1 MKISIIIPALNE
13 AENLQR
19 LLPYLKRNTHA
30 ALLEEIIV
38 VDGGSSDATEQ
49 SIADFEKVQCIK
61 SKKGRALQMNT
72 GARIARG
79 DILYF
84 IHADSYPPENYGS
97 QIQNAVKK
105 GYPAGCFRLRFNNK
119 HPLLRA
125 SQWFTR
131 FNLPICRG
139 GDQSLFI
146 TKALF
151 EEMGGYNE
159 LYVIYEDNEL
169 TGRLY
174 QNKVRFTVLPDS
186 VITSARK
193 YEAIGFWKLQFYFTV
208 IHLKKIMGATPDSLY
223 RYYQRKIASRQ
234 S

>member
-13 AENLQR
+13 AENLQK
-19 LLPYLKRNTHA
+19 LLPYLKSNTREG
-30 ALLEEIIV
+30 LLEEIIV
-38 VDGGSSDATEQ
+38 VDGGSSDHTEE
-49 SIADFEKVQCIK
+49 SISKFEKVRCIK
-61 SKKGRALQMNT
+61 SKRGRALQMNA
-72 GARIARG
+72 GARAAKG
-79 DILYF
+79 EILYF
-84 IHADSYPPENYGS
+84 VHADSYPPENYGS

-105 GYPAGCFRLRFNNK
+105 GHLAGCFRLRFNNK

-131 FNLPICRG
+131 FNVPVCRG

-151 EEMGGYNE
+151 EKMGGYNE
-159 LYVIYEDNEL
+159 LYVIYEDNEF

-193 YEAIGFWKLQFYFTV
+193 YEAIGYWKLQFYFTV
-208 IHLKKIMGATPDSLY
+208 IHLKKFMGASPHALY
-223 RYYQRKIASRQ
+223 KYYQRKIASR
-234 S
+234 